1 MRELAPGRRLVV
13 DDAVYAKTPRWDD
26 SGSSCGRSKRGCVA
40 DAPPTARQRDLFH
53 CQLLVTHFSQADRG
67 FAAVAIYDST
77 DDCLAK
83 PGQFAGLTP

>member
-40 DAPPTARQRDLFH
+40 DAPPTARQHGLLH
-53 CQLLVTHFSQADRG
+53 CQLLVSHFCHADRG

-77 DDCLAK
+77 DDGLAK